1 MRESGPASRASA
13 RIDTLENL
21 TLRGCDSQATA
32 PFRQTFAGSL
42 KEGGQPLSPRDY
54 TVVRCKEAWSGV
66 STKHLQRGKN
76 CAIANPHTVSKVRS
90 QKKAP
95 RDLSRFSIESEF
107 SPSDALS
114 YPLEKKQNNK
124 RRQQDE
130 RRSPPFELLLI
141 TVDRSADPEIFRCQP
156 RPARQDRARGAVAGL
171 LLAGREPLALCP
183 SSASGTSFLSVRRW
197 IFESQRQIFLYGSA
211 FGCINGKTS
220 TLLSGSSRLQSRCSC
235 SPDSEIRIL

>member
-1 MRESGPASRASA
+1 MSVYETPAA
-13 RIDTLENL
+13 
-21 TLRGCDSQATA
+21 Q
-32 PFRQTFAGSL
+32 
-42 KEGGQPLSPRDY
+42 K
-54 TVVRCKEAWSGV
+54 
-66 STKHLQRGKN
+66 KN
-76 CAIANPHTVSKVRS
+76 CATANPHTVSKVRT

-156 RPARQDRARGAVAGL
+156 RPARQDRALGAVRAASCG
-171 LLAGREPLALCP
+171 AR
-183 SSASGTSFLSVRRW
+183 ASGTLPELCVGHFFSVGEALDFQKPAANFPLRIRVRLY
-197 IFESQRQIFLYGSA
+197 QRKNFDA
-211 FGCINGKTS
+211 T
-220 TLLSGSSRLQSRCSC
+220 
-235 SPDSEIRIL
+235 